1 VATIVDVAARAGV
14 GVGTVSRVLNN
25 SPLVSEKTRERV
37 MAVIDELDYRPSQL
51 ARNLS
56 LGRTLTIGVITPLLT
71 QAAGHRA
78 DPRHRRDVAQHAVR
92 PGALHHRDA
101 VAARRAVP
109 QPGAQPGRRP
119 DQHLDRPNDQEVERF
134 RRAGVPVVLVNG
146 RHESL
151 PCVINDDEAGGA
163 MATRHL
169 ISLGH
174 TRIGFIGE
182 PADPYGVDW
191 SRSRQTGYCQA
202 LAEAGLPV
210 RDEYQIQGPSARRV
224 TARMTNQLLSLPE
237 PPTAV
242 FVATDAQALA
252 VMEAAE
258 EAGVNVPDDLSVI
271 GFDDIDVA
279 RYVGLSTILQ
289 PLFESGRR
297 GAMLL
302 LESLQVDTL
311 EASRTSSRCSSS
323 SARRHARPRSRPASR
338 PSPQISTATESGG
351 SRSRPASS
359 AVPSSAEAST
369 TSAAS
374 TSTSTTPSPRL
385 HATVAPACRTTS
397 QRASSSQWTSG
408 HDPSLTRS
416 RRSSIS
422 RRCHSSRRRATARR
436 APTSRACCARR
447 SPGPAGR
454 AHPPVASRKPRTP
467 AGDPPGPT
475 RRALR
480 PRGR

>member
-25 SPLVSEKTRERV
+25 SPLVSDKTRERV

-71 QAAGHRA
+71 QAAVTERIRGIVATLRNTPYDLVLFTIETPSQRA
-78 DPRHRRDVAQHAVR
+78 EQFRN
-92 PGALHHRDA
+92 L
-101 VAARRAVP
+101 ARNRVD
-109 QPGAQPGRRP
+109 G
-119 DQHLDRPNDQEVERF
+119 LISISIVPNDQEVDRF

-163 MATRHL
+163 MAARHL

-191 SRSRQTGYCQA
+191 SRSRQTGYCRA
-202 LAEAGLPV
+202 LAEAGIPV
-210 RDEYQIQGPSARRV
+210 RDEYQLQGASARRV
-224 TARMTNQLLSLPE
+224 TARMTNQLLALPE
-237 PPTAV
+237 PPTAI
-242 FVATDAQALA
+242 FVATDAQALG

-258 EAGVNVPDDLSVI
+258 EAGVVVPDDLSVI

-311 EASRTSSRCSSS
+311 EPSEDVLPLQLVVRKTTRPPKV
-323 SARRHARPRSRPASR
+323 SAD
-338 PSPQISTATESGG
+338 GG
-351 SRSRPASS
+351 
-359 AVPSSAEAST
+359 
-369 TSAAS
+369 
-374 TSTSTTPSPRL
+374 
-385 HATVAPACRTTS
+385 
-397 QRASSSQWTSG
+397 G
-408 HDPSLTRS
+408 
-416 RRSSIS
+416 
-422 RRCHSSRRRATARR
+422 
-436 APTSRACCARR
+436 
-447 SPGPAGR
+447 
-454 AHPPVASRKPRTP
+454 
-467 AGDPPGPT
+467 
-475 RRALR
+475 
-480 PRGR
+480 